1 MSKDEKYALIKSVG
15 ILAAAIVSAGFC
27 TDMIFDY
34 ANRRID
40 SYLEL

>member
-15 ILAAAIVSAGFC
+15 ILALATVSAWFY
-27 TDMIFDY
+27 TDMVFDY

-40 SYLEL
+40 SYFEE